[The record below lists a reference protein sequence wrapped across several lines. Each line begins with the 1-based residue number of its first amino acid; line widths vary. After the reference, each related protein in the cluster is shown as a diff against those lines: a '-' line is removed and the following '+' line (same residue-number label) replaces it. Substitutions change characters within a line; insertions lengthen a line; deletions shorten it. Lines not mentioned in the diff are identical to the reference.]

1 MKRWP
6 SHASFGPLKGRTGQ
20 AFWVLLSKKTQNF
33 GRLLKSASVMGKS
46 SSFRAHIHIQKRREG
61 ERGGEAEAAFT
72 WRSCTQ
78 LTDRKKEGRKEKKRE
93 GGGKKRCPLW
103 SGKRGRGEGRQ
114 LMSTAASARAS
125 RETKTNRSTG
135 FFVGFRR
142 TQPVNP
148 YKLKLKLF
156 VIFC

>member
-78 LTDRKKEGRKEKKRE
+78 LTDRKRGKKREKKR
-93 GGGKKRCPLW
+93 GGREETLPSLVGKE
-103 SGKRGRGEGRQ
+103 GEGRG
-114 LMSTAASARAS
+114 SAVDVDGSFSPGEPRNQN
-125 RETKTNRSTG
+125 KPINRIL
-135 FFVGFRR
+135 RR
-142 TQPVNP
+142 
-148 YKLKLKLF
+148 L
-156 VIFC
+156 